1 MKKLLITLLTLLAFA
16 YQAKAMSFEQAR
28 QQALFLTDK
37 MAYELNLTDDQY
49 EAAYEINLDYL
60 LSIDHYDDLYGIYWR
75 RRNQDLGY
83 ILYDWQYRAYCQA
96 NYFYRPLYYDTGYWR
111 FRIYARYPY
120 RDYYYFGRPVFYNTY
135 RGNSG
140 WYNGSSR
147 YSGRQFGGGRS
158 YGMRDGFQCG
168 DYGRGFRFGG
178 FTDNSYDNYG
188 YGYDAPQRSYS
199 GRDYGTYNYNY
210 PSQSRRSGGSR
221 YGSGR
226 DFGYGESWND
236 GYERQS
242 STRSTARI
250 NRDYDDN
257 FGSGNFGGARYFS
270 GSDASGSP
278 EVPNSKFSPS
288 RSQGSQPSTSGRSF
302 GGNTGGSSFSNTQ
315 QSVTPFSST
324 RSQGGSTPST
334 SGRSFGG
341 ASNGGTTY
349 TPQHNNTNSSNT
361 NSGGVH
367 FGGRR

>member
-158 YGMRDGFQCG
+158 YGMRDGFQRG

-178 FTDNSYDNYG
+178 FTDNNYDNYG

-199 GRDYGTYNYNY
+199 GRDYGTYNY
-210 PSQSRRSGGSR
+210 PSQSRRSGSSR

-226 DFGYGESWND
+226 DYGYGDSWND

-242 STRSTARI
+242 STRSTARR
-250 NRDYDDN
+250 NHDYND
-257 FGSGNFGGARYFS
+257 SYFGGARYFS
-270 GSDASGSP
+270 GSDASSSA

-302 GGNTGGSSFSNTQ
+302 GGNTGGSSFNNTQ
-315 QSVTPFSST
+315 QSVTPFNST
-324 RSQGGSTPST
+324 RSQGSQPST

>member
-1 MKKLLITLLTLLAFA
+1 MKKLLFTLLTLLAFA

-75 RRNQDLGY
+75 RRNQDLSY

-120 RDYYYFGRPVFYNTY
+120 SDYYYFGRPTFYNTY
-135 RGNSG
+135 RGTHSWHMN
-140 WYNGSSR
+140 NGRSW
-147 YSGRQFGGGRS
+147 YSGRQFGGARS
-158 YGMRDGFQCG
+158 YGMRDGFQRG

-188 YGYDAPQRSYS
+188 YGYNSPHRSSSRRNY
-199 GRDYGTYNYNY
+199 DTYNYNN
-210 PSQSRRSGGSR
+210 SNMSRRSR
-221 YGSGR
+221 R
-226 DFGYGESWND
+226 DFGYDDDWD
-236 GYERQS
+236 DRYERQS
-242 STRSTARI
+242 STRSTARGK
-250 NRDYDDN
+250 RDYNDN
-257 FGSGNFGGARYFS
+257 YGSGHFGGARFFS
-270 GSDASGSP
+270 GSGSSSSA
-278 EVPNSKFSPS
+278 EVPNNTFSPS
-288 RSQGSQPSTSGRSF
+288 RSQGSIGT
-302 GGNTGGSSFSNTQ
+302 
-315 QSVTPFSST
+315 
-324 RSQGGSTPST
+324 TPST

-341 ASNGGTTY
+341 GSNSGATY
-349 TPQHNNTNSSNT
+349 VPQNNNTTSSNSS
-361 NSGGVH
+361 SGSGH

>member
-60 LSIDHYDDLYGIYWR
+60 LSIEHYDDLYGIYWR

-135 RGNSG
+135 RGTSG

-158 YGMRDGFQCG
+158 YGMRDGFQRG
-168 DYGRGFRFGG
+168 DY
-178 FTDNSYDNYG
+178 
-188 YGYDAPQRSYS
+188 
-199 GRDYGTYNYNY
+199 
-210 PSQSRRSGGSR
+210 
-221 YGSGR
+221 
-226 DFGYGESWND
+226 
-236 GYERQS
+236 
-242 STRSTARI
+242 
-250 NRDYDDN
+250 
-257 FGSGNFGGARYFS
+257 
-270 GSDASGSP
+270 
-278 EVPNSKFSPS
+278 
-288 RSQGSQPSTSGRSF
+288 
-302 GGNTGGSSFSNTQ
+302 
-315 QSVTPFSST
+315 
-324 RSQGGSTPST
+324 
-334 SGRSFGG
+334 
-341 ASNGGTTY
+341 
-349 TPQHNNTNSSNT
+349 
-361 NSGGVH
+361 
-367 FGGRR
+367 